1 MEVQETKGTAPTA
14 PARSRST
21 RPVPPRPRRRWSRY
35 SGRTFYLFVSPWV
48 LGFLLLTV
56 VPLGYAFAMSLTNF
70 DGSSSLWRWVG
81 LSNYRE
87 LLHDSDAW
95 AGLVRTLAY
104 TAIVVPLSVA
114 LSLGLAVLLNRRL
127 RAVGLFRTIFF
138 LPSVVP
144 VVATAIMWKLVFNR
158 DSGLLNAVLDR
169 LGVGAVTWLVDPTA
183 FYALIILTLWGLGTG
198 VVIMLAALQGVPIE
212 LEEAATIDGA
222 GRWRVFWHVTVPI
235 ISPVIF
241 FQVVTGVI
249 MSFQVLVQPLLLAET
264 NSIGAAGSVPSST
277 HLYMVQVYQ
286 EYFANQR
293 FGYGSAMLW
302 VFFVIILAFTLLVQR
317 SSRFWVYY
325 EVDRD
330 ESD

>member
-1 MEVQETKGTAPTA
+1 VVVDKA
-14 PARSRST
+14 
-21 RPVPPRPRRRWSRY
+21 RWSRY
-35 SGRTFYLFVSPWV
+35 PARTFYLFVSPWV
-48 LGFLLLTV
+48 VGFVLLTV
-56 VPLGYAFAMSLTNF
+56 VPLVYAFLMSLTNF

-81 LSNYRE
+81 LDNYRE
-87 LLHDSDAW
+87 LLHDPSAW
-95 AGLVRTLAY
+95 AALGRTLAY

-114 LSLGLAVLLNRRL
+114 CSLGLAVLLNRRL
-127 RAVGLFRTIFF
+127 RAVGLFRTVFF

-158 DSGLLNAVLDR
+158 DSGLLNAILER
-169 LGVGAVTWLVDPTA
+169 LGIGAVTWLVDPTA
-183 FYALIILTLWGLGTG
+183 FYALIILMLWGLGMG
-198 VVIMLAALQGVPIE
+198 MVIMLAALQGVPPE
-212 LEEAATIDGA
+212 LEEAAIVDGA
-222 GRWRVFWHVTVPI
+222 GRWQVFRHVTVPM

-264 NSIGAAGSVPSST
+264 NSIGAAGAVPSST

-286 EYFANQR
+286 EYFSNQR

-302 VFFVIILAFTLLVQR
+302 VFFVIILVITLLVQR
-317 SSRFWVYY
+317 SSQFWVYY

-330 ESD
+330 END